1 MNLAALS
8 DEARRTLAALA
19 KALPPPEW
27 HAVELWLGTF
37 YRFQLEWLLDFNR
50 FSLIL
55 KSRQI
60 GASHTIA
67 AASVLWAMLGETT
80 TVISL
85 GQREADEVVDKARKH
100 AEALRAF
107 GSDWARFGKQ
117 AAQKLEFASGGRI
130 LSLPNTSAGRSF
142 SGNVVLD
149 EVAYYERPEEVWD
162 GAGGT
167 ALHGYRI
174 RVLSTPNGA
183 GDFWHGLW
191 SDPRQHAG
199 YTRHKVT
206 LDQALADGMPVSLDD
221 CRKLAR
227 GDDRIFGQ
235 LFRCEFLDNAQ
246 QYLPTEAI
254 EACMVD
260 DPYVYEGICFAGM
273 DLGRVNDRTEL
284 VILRRDTNGIRWHQ
298 YAESCKR
305 TAFEDIERLA
315 SLAFSPTWNVKRL
328 CIDATGMGTF
338 PAEQLQKRFGRT
350 RVEPVQ
356 FTASSKEDL
365 ATNLY
370 SAFTDQTVRI
380 PRADKL
386 LRDDLT
392 SIRRIVTSAGNVRYD
407 APQTS
412 EGHGD
417 RAWAFALAL
426 HACSGPDRR
435 RHEVT

>member
-1 MNLAALS
+1 MRHGLSKDAQQVLAVLQ
-8 DEARRTLAALA
+8 R
-19 KALPPPEW
+19 ALPPTEW
-27 HAVELWLGTF
+27 RAIELWLGSF

-67 AASVLWAMLGETT
+67 GAAVLWALLGETT

-85 GQREADEVVDKARKH
+85 GQREADEVVDKANRH
-100 AEALRAF
+100 VQALQHF
-107 GSDWARFGKQ
+107 GSNWAQFSRVPSNNRIE
-117 AAQKLEFASGGRI
+117 LTSGGRV

-142 SGNVVLD
+142 SGNVILD
-149 EVAYYERPEEVWD
+149 EMAYYDRPEEVWD

-191 SDPRQHAG
+191 SDAKQHKG
-199 YTRHKVT
+199 YTRHAVT
-206 LDQALADGMPVSLDD
+206 LNDAVQDGMPVNVED
-221 CRKLAR
+221 CWKLSR
-227 GDDRIFGQ
+227 GDARIFGQ
-235 LFRCEFLDNAQ
+235 LFECKFTNNAQ
-246 QYLPTEAI
+246 QYLPTESLRG
-254 EACMVD
+254 CSVD
-260 DPYVYEGICFAGM
+260 DCYAFDGMCYAGM
-273 DLGRVNDRTEL
+273 DIGRNNDRTEL
-284 VILRRDTNGIRWHQ
+284 VIVRKDANGIRWHQ

-305 TAFEDIERLA
+305 TDYSDIERLA
-315 SLAFSPTWNVKRL
+315 ALAFSPTWNVKRL
-328 CIDATGMGTF
+328 CVDATGMGTF
-338 PAEQLQKRFGRT
+338 PAEQLQKRYGRM
-350 RVEPVQ
+350 RVEPVT
-356 FTASSKEDL
+356 FTATLKEDL
-365 ATNLY
+365 ATGLY
-370 SAFTDQTVRI
+370 SAFTEQTVRI
-380 PRADKL
+380 PLADKL
-386 LRDDLT
+386 LFTDLS

-407 APQTS
+407 APQTD

-435 RHEVT
+435 RHEV